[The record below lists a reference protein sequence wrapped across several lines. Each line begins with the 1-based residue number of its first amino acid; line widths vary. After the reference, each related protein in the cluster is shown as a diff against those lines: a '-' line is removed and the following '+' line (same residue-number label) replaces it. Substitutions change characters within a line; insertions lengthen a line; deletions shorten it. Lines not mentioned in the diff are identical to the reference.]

1 MEGAQK
7 NGFETGGFD
16 AYVSTNVIAA
26 AGVSSSASFEM
37 LICTIIDY
45 FFNESKMSFNDYAK
59 VGQYAENGILGQG
72 IRNDGSD
79 GMCSWWSGSL
89 RLCRQK

>member
-1 MEGAQK
+1 MLMSAPML
-7 NGFETGGFD
+7 
-16 AYVSTNVIAA
+16 IAA

-59 VGQYAENGILGQG
+59 VGQYAENVYWDKASGS
-72 IRNDGSD
+72 DGSD
-79 GMCSWWSGSL
+79 GMCSWWSGTV
-89 RLCRQK
+89 